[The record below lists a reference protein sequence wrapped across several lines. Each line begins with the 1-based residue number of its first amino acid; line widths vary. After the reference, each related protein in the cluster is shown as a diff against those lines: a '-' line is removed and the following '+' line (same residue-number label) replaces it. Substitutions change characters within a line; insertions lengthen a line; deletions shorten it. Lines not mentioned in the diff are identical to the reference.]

1 MGAGAPSHR
10 LPLTFYPKPRTLY
23 LECLLKTRA
32 SFSRRGEPA
41 MSHPLDNLNDDIRD
55 HIERETQEN
64 IDGGMSPEEAR
75 AGALRKFGNITRVME
90 ETRAVWVSVWLEQL
104 LQDIRCGLRG
114 LRRNPGF
121 AAVVGLTL
129 ALAIGMNTAVFS
141 LVNAVL
147 VRPLPYPDPGRL
159 VWLGNYNRFFKAEMV
174 ASPDYIDWKEQA
186 ASFAAMA
193 AYGTGGYTIATA
205 EGPGR
210 HVLAD
215 VTTDFWDISGARP
228 ALGRLFGLQDRD
240 GIVLSDE
247 LFEREFHRDP
257 HVVGRSVAVD
267 GRAVTVLGV
276 LPRGFRF
283 LLPAGFGLQAGNA
296 ADIDGYIP
304 NPVAWQRP
312 ARGRNVSIQMVV
324 AKLKPAISLERARSE
339 LAGIQ
344 TRIAAENPKARYD
357 VQSLRVTPLQEKLA
371 AGARPALLVLLAAVG
386 FVLLIACANI
396 ANLLLAR
403 GAARQKEIAIRM
415 AIGAGRMRVMR
426 QFLGENLALA
436 LLGGTFGL
444 LLARLAM
451 PAIVRL
457 APPSLPRLGET
468 TVDSRVL
475 LFALAVTLLTGLIFG
490 IAPAILLRRSKPYE
504 VLKLGGRTSSA
515 GSAGLPLRR
524 LLVAA
529 ELALALVLL
538 TGAGLMVK
546 SFWRMNT
553 RPAGFDPERVLG
565 LQVPFSGPQ
574 YRAVAQQR
582 RFAQEMLER
591 VGRLPGVEAASVLA
605 QGVLRGSGTAPRDP
619 NLTSLSSAQV
629 MHLPHVTF
637 STVSSGFGRVMGLR
651 VIRGRWLAESETGP
665 AVVINES
672 MAHELFGGGDAI
684 GKQLGLAD
692 NADDPATPATIVGVV
707 ADLKYS
713 RLDAPAEPEI
723 YIPYQISSSFLGMTV
738 VVRSAT
744 DASAMAPAIRNAIAS
759 VDRTQPVA
767 EVKTLEQALADSIA
781 PRRFNLYLL
790 GAFATSALLLALIGI
805 YGVIAYAVAQRT
817 HEIGVRMAL
826 GAQRRQVVRLV
837 VREGMTLAAVGIAVG
852 LAAAFALTRLMA
864 SLLYDVKPT
873 DTWTYAVVAGTLAAT
888 ALAACCKPA
897 LQAAW
902 VDPARALR
910 QE

>member
-1 MGAGAPSHR
+1 
-10 LPLTFYPKPRTLY
+10 
-23 LECLLKTRA
+23 
-32 SFSRRGEPA
+32 
-41 MSHPLDNLNDDIRD
+41 MSHPLDHLGDDIRD

-64 IDGGMSPEEAR
+64 IERGMSPAEAR
-75 AGALRKFGNITRVME
+75 TAALRKFGNVTRVME
-90 ETRAVWVSVWLEQL
+90 ETRAVWIPVWLEQL
-104 LQDIRCGLRG
+104 LQDIRYGVRG

-121 AAVVGLTL
+121 TAVVVLTL

-141 LVNAVL
+141 LVNAIL
-147 VRPLPYPDPGRL
+147 VRPLPYPDPDRL

-174 ASPDYIDWKEQA
+174 VSPDYVDWKEQA
-186 ASFAAMA
+186 ASFAGMV
-193 AYGTGGYTIATA
+193 AYRTGGHTLATA
-205 EGPGR
+205 EGAGQ

-228 ALGRLFGLQDRD
+228 ALGRFFGPEDRE

-247 LFEREFHRDP
+247 LFEREFRRDP
-257 HVVGRSVAVD
+257 NVVGRSVIVD

-276 LPRGFRF
+276 LPKGFRF
-283 LLPAGFGLQAGNA
+283 LLPAGFGLPTGNA
-296 ADIDGYIP
+296 REIEGYMP
-304 NPVAWQRP
+304 NPVAWQHP
-312 ARGRNVSIQMVV
+312 PRGRNISVQLVI
-324 AKLKPAISLERARSE
+324 AKLKPGVSIERARSE

-344 TRIAAENPKARYD
+344 ARIAAQNPSVRYD
-357 VQSLRVTPLQEKLA
+357 AQSLRVTPLQEKLA
-371 AGARPALLVLLAAVG
+371 AGARPALLVLLAAVS

-403 GAARQKEIAIRM
+403 GAARQKEIAIRT
-415 AIGAGRMRVMR
+415 AIGAGRARVIR

-436 LLGGTFGL
+436 LLGGGLGL

-451 PAIVRL
+451 PVIVSL

-468 TVDSRVL
+468 TLDSRVL
-475 LFALAVTLLTGLIFG
+475 LFALAATLVTGFAFG
-490 IAPAILLRRSKPYE
+490 ITPAIFLRRSGPYE
-504 VLKLGGRTSSA
+504 VLKQGGRTSSA

-524 LLVAA
+524 LLVSA

-538 TGAGLMVK
+538 TAAGLMIK
-546 SFWRMNT
+546 SFWRMNA
-553 RPAGFDPERVLG
+553 RPPGFDPERILA
-565 LQVPFSGPQ
+565 LRVPFSGPR
-574 YRAVAQQR
+574 YRAVAEQR
-582 RFAQEMLER
+582 RFAEQMLER
-591 VGRLPGVEAASVLA
+591 ARQLPGVEAASVLA
-605 QGVLRGSGTAPRDP
+605 QGQLRGSGTAPHDP
-619 NLTSLSSAQV
+619 NLASLSSAQV
-629 MHLPHVTF
+629 MRLPHVTF
-637 STVSSGFGRVMGLR
+637 STVSSGFDRVMGLR
-651 VIRGRWLAESETGP
+651 VVRGRWLAESEPGP

-672 MAHELFGGGDAI
+672 MSHELFGEGDAI
-684 GKQLGLAD
+684 GRQLGLAD
-692 NADDPATPATIVGVV
+692 NVNDPATLAAIVGVV
-707 ADLKYS
+707 SDLKYS
-713 RLDAPAEPEI
+713 RLDAPAEPEV
-723 YIPYQISSSFLGMTV
+723 YIPYQISTSLLGMTV
-738 VVRSAT
+738 MVRTAASA
-744 DASAMAPAIRNAIAS
+744 AAMAPAIRDAIAS

-817 HEIGVRMAL
+817 HEIGVRIAL
-826 GAQRRQVVRLV
+826 GAQRGQVVRLV
-837 VREGMTLAAVGIAVG
+837 VIEGMRVAAVGITVG

-873 DTWTYAVVAGTLAAT
+873 DPSTYAAVAAALAAT

-902 VDPARALR
+902 LDPARALR